1 MGIAKTRTPFLT
13 LLRVERKPKLAELA
27 IIQQTTPNMDA
38 FPCVPPPR
46 SVSAGAGSSARG
58 GGDGG
63 EGGGAGELGV

>member
-1 MGIAKTRTPFLT
+1 MGITKTRTLFLT
-13 LLRVERKPKLAELA
+13 LLWVERNPKQADLAF
-27 IIQQTTPNMDA
+27 IQQLTPNLDA

-46 SVSAGAGSSARG
+46 SVSAGGSSSARG